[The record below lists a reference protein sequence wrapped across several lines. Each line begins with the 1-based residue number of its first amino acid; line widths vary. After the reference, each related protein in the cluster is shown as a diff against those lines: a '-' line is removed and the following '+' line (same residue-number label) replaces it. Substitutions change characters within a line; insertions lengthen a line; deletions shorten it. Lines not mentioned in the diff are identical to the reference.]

1 MKFSVDRKIKNYNQK
16 IVLMEV
22 SNNLYIW
29 FFSEIDSFLKKV
41 RSGAKI
47 ELESAHNYSQFAQ
60 IGEGG
65 NPRK

>member
-1 MKFSVDRKIKNYNQK
+1 M

-41 RSGAKI
+41 RSGAKSK
-47 ELESAHNYSQFAQ
+47 LESALNYSQFAQ
-60 IGEGG
+60 IG
-65 NPRK
+65 

>member
-1 MKFSVDRKIKNYNQK
+1 M